1 MIVYSFL
8 FLIISFLFSFYQN
21 FYINFFVEFWR
32 DFIWF
37 ILNEIKDK
45 KLNINEYDNKMNWIS
60 FQTSILSIHFA
71 TINHL
76 YLSHQLNLSFCFISF
91 QLDKWNDSVCDAEL
105 INTVISEI
113 ETFSLTQSFLNVN
126 QHRLNQS
133 QIIFLLFLYLFFF
146 VNKLIKKWLKKTQ
159 IRFENINLI
168 HQNKMKQKRYCWE
181 K

>member
-1 MIVYSFL
+1 
-8 FLIISFLFSFYQN
+8 
-21 FYINFFVEFWR
+21 
-32 DFIWF
+32 
-37 ILNEIKDK
+37 
-45 KLNINEYDNKMNWIS
+45 MNWIS

-113 ETFSLTQSFLNVN
+113 ENFSLTQSFLNVN

-133 QIIFLLFLYLFFF
+133 QIIFQIIFYCSFIYFSLWINSSKNDWKRLRFALKISIWFIKTKWKKTILLRKI
-146 VNKLIKKWLKKTQ
+146 KLIK
-159 IRFENINLI
+159 I
-168 HQNKMKQKRYCWE
+168 
-181 K
+181 

>member
-1 MIVYSFL
+1 MDHSLNDCL
-8 FLIISFLFSFYQN
+8 FIFVFNHFIFVFFYQN

-105 INTVISEI
+105 IITVIFEI
-113 ETFSLTQSFLNVN
+113 ETFCWLNLFWMSINIDWINHKTFFKSYFIVPSFV
-126 QHRLNQS
+126 
-133 QIIFLLFLYLFFF
+133 FLC
-146 VNKLIKKWLKKTQ
+146 
-159 IRFENINLI
+159 E
-168 HQNKMKQKRYCWE
+168 
-181 K
+181 

>member
-1 MIVYSFL
+1 MS
-8 FLIISFLFSFYQN
+8 SFYQN

-45 KLNINEYDNKMNWIS
+45 KLNINEYENKMNWIS
-60 FQTSILSIHFA
+60 FQTTILSIHFA
-71 TINHL
+71 TNNHL

-105 INTVISEI
+105 INTVIFEI
-113 ETFSLTQSFLNVN
+113 ENFSLTQSFLNVN

-133 QIIFLLFLYLFFF
+133 QFHQMFIPLEMKHLLIVILWK
-146 VNKLIKKWLKKTQ
+146 KLNSMHHWTQ
-159 IRFENINLI
+159 SSSNVSMLV
-168 HQNKMKQKRYCWE
+168 HH
-181 K
+181 